1 METRKKKRYSI
12 SAEGRYRKGTGV
24 RFNIAIQNLS
34 EHGCQFADL
43 VGRIDVGDDITIRIG
58 EIGPLE
64 ACVKWVVNRE
74 IGVEFDQPLYPSVL
88 EHIIA
93 NGGTNEQP
101 FTTGPRAR
109 A

>member
-34 EHGCQFADL
+34 EEGCQFADL

-58 EIGPLE
+58 EIGPIP
-64 ACVKWVVNRE
+64 ARVKWIERRTA
-74 IGVEFDQPLYPSVL
+74 GVEFDHPLHPSVL
-88 EHIIA
+88 EHVIA
-93 NGGTNEQP
+93 HGGRNEL
-101 FTTGPRAR
+101 AR
-109 A
+109 QAGARR

>member
-58 EIGPLE
+58 EIGPIP
-64 ACVKWVVNRE
+64 ARVKWIEKRMA
-74 IGVEFDQPLYPSVL
+74 GVEFDHPLHPSVL
-88 EHIIA
+88 DHVIA
-93 NGGTNEQP
+93 QGGKNELV
-101 FTTGPRAR
+101 R
-109 A
+109 